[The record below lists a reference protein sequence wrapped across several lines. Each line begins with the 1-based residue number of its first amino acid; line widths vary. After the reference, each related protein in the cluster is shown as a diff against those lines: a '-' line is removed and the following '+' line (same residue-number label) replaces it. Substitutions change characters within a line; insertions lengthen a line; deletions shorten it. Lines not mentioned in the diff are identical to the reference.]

1 MCTIWDFFIFGY
13 LDKCNEKINK
23 CLKTCVSFNAHA
35 LHLCFCMC
43 EVCVHCVQYYICLE
57 LLTPTDSESLPRGRW
72 RENGKST
79 RELWIDRKRDDQSD
93 RHRQSKGGEDRQ
105 EIKVRK
111 IRMSLNSC
119 TEHAQSPCGLLMR
132 RSWENLWKPL
142 ALCHPANWLNI
153 FINFYYMYTRR
164 PAVMN
169 EWPHK
174 QHILV
179 SCGHWLFGSFHCG
192 FFLTLIYSEGSH
204 WRASF
209 LSVFENASTKLQGR

>member
-1 MCTIWDFFIFGY
+1 MHLYVWSLRALCAILY
-13 LDKCNEKINK
+13 LSRV
-23 CLKTCVSFNAHA
+23 THAHWLWEFASRAMEREWKEYKRA
-35 LHLCFCMC
+35 LNRQ
-43 EVCVHCVQYYICLE
+43 EERRPVTQAQAE
-57 LLTPTDSESLPRGRW
+57 QRGR
-72 RENGKST
+72 RQTGNKS
-79 RELWIDRKRDDQSD
+79 
-93 RHRQSKGGEDRQ
+93 Q
-105 EIKVRK
+105 E

-119 TEHAQSPCGLLMR
+119 TEHAHSPCGLLMR

-192 FFLTLIYSEGSH
+192 FFLTLIYSEGSKF
-204 WRASF
+204 SF
-209 LSVFENASTKLQGR
+209 CLWKRKHKTSRQVKALTANRFNLTSKDGNSSRVLHSQECAMMCVLNV